1 MNTLII
7 SLLLIFLGV
16 VLIWSCIDDR
26 RANRELWRRFNKLK
40 PGDKVKGAIRS
51 INSNPFEEDVC
62 EYDIEIID
70 KKIGKDGIP
79 YVKYKYSDGSVGYSN
94 FYDFPFKTK

>member
-16 VLIWSCIDDR
+16 VLIWSCID
-26 RANRELWRRFNKLK
+26 
-40 PGDKVKGAIRS
+40 
-51 INSNPFEEDVC
+51 
-62 EYDIEIID
+62 DIEIID

-79 YVKYKYSDGSVGYSN
+79 YVKYKYSDGSLGYSN
-94 FYDFPFKTK
+94 FYDFPFKTE